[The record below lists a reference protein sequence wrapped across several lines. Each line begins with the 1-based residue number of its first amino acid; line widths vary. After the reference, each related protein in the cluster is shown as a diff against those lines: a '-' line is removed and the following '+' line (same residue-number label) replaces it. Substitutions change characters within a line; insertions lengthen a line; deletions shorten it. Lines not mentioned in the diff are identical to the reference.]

1 MEICVDP
8 DHFQGDVYEALM
20 HLFITGER
28 CNGQS
33 GLLNAANFSFG
44 ETVYASPLIAAAQSV
59 EGVLAATLTV
69 FARMDAPAGAPDG
82 VATGYLSMGRLEIPR
97 CDNDP
102 NHLDHGIF
110 VLHMD
115 GGK

>member
-1 MEICVDP
+1 M
-8 DHFQGDVYEALM
+8 
-20 HLFITGER
+20 
-28 CNGQS
+28 
-33 GLLNAANFSFG
+33 
-44 ETVYASPLIAAAQSV
+44 YASPLIAAAQSV

-69 FARMDAPAGAPDG
+69 FARMDAPWVRP
-82 VATGYLSMGRLEIPR
+82 TEFRPGYLTMGRLEIPR